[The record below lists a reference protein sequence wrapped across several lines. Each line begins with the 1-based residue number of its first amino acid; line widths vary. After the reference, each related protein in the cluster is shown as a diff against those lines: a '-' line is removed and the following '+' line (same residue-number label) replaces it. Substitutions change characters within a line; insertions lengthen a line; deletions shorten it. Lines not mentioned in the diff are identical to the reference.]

1 MEELVTLSM
10 LIRLKNIYQIHFT
23 CVSTVGIKFYHE
35 LMWLVCVD
43 NLRVLKATAGGPVH
57 LSSA

>member
-1 MEELVTLSM
+1 MEELVTPSM

-23 CVSTVGIKFYHE
+23 CVATMDVKFSHE

-43 NLRVLKATAGGPVH
+43 NLRVLKANVGT
-57 LSSA
+57 LYI